1 MLEHALVIPWSYSVL
16 WELTKVNNYS
26 KVYSAY
32 GNQSERYVNY
42 ESSTELY
49 TAEQYK
55 DFVK

>member
-1 MLEHALVIPWSYSVL
+1 MLEHALVIPWSYSVV

-42 ESSTELY
+42 ETSTELY
-49 TAEQYK
+49 TAAQYEEFK
-55 DFVK
+55 K